1 MRLIIA
7 LFMTVLTLGFIG
19 EAHSRLASEPQWRT
33 LVTEAYPT
41 KRDDIVFVNSLTGF
55 YGTGKGKL
63 YRTQDGGQ
71 SWHLVWSKPGAFI
84 RALGFIDSR
93 HGFLGNL
100 GTGLAD
106 TYRRDSAL

>member
-1 MRLIIA
+1 
-7 LFMTVLTLGFIG
+7 
-19 EAHSRLASEPQWRT
+19 
-33 LVTEAYPT
+33 
-41 KRDDIVFVNSLTGF
+41 VFVDAHTGF

-84 RALGFIDSR
+84 RALGFIDAR

-100 GTGLAD
+100 GAGLAD
-106 TYRRDSAL
+106 VTDTTPLYDTKDGGVTWEAAKNLAFAR